1 MQNILDNVWSSAI
14 SLFIVGL
21 GFTDILK
28 KNYYE
33 KIQEKLIKLLLKM
46 LNRST
51 KGVKHR
57 QTIVILQDLLF
68 KGANMQRK
76 PNHICLLNILLIY
89 LDKGSIPYQI
99 MFTDL
104 IQSRVS
110 QISVKEMHISF
121 LYGGLLKTS
130 CTLQNRHYASIVRNH
145 YGY

>member
-1 MQNILDNVWSSAI
+1 
-14 SLFIVGL
+14 
-21 GFTDILK
+21 
-28 KNYYE
+28 
-33 KIQEKLIKLLLKM
+33 
-46 LNRST
+46 
-51 KGVKHR
+51 
-57 QTIVILQDLLF
+57 
-68 KGANMQRK
+68 MQRK

-121 LYGGLLKTS
+121 LYGGILKTS

>member
-46 LNRST
+46 LNQST

-57 QTIVILQDLLF
+57 QTIVIL
-68 KGANMQRK
+68 
-76 PNHICLLNILLIY
+76 
-89 LDKGSIPYQI
+89 
-99 MFTDL
+99 
-104 IQSRVS
+104 
-110 QISVKEMHISF
+110 
-121 LYGGLLKTS
+121 
-130 CTLQNRHYASIVRNH
+130 
-145 YGY
+145 